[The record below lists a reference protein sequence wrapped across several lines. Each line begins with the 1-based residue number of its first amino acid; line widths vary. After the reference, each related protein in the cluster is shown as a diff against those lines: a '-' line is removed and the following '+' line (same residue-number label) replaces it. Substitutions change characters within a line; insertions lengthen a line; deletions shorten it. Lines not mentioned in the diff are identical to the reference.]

1 MKRAEIQQELETVRK
16 WDGSNYSSAE
26 KNRNE
31 AEAAERRL
39 LNWYDEISREL
50 EYVGSLR
57 SNLKTVVA
65 ENVELGIENQQL
77 SQKLDHAER
86 ALRNAIREEDEDE

>member
-1 MKRAEIQQELETVRK
+1 MKRAELAGELDIIESIQEP
-16 WDGSNYSSAE
+16 SAN
-26 KNRNE
+26 KT
-31 AEAAERRL
+31 AAYRRI

-86 ALRNAIREEDEDE
+86 ALRNATREGDEDE